1 MTQKVETRN
10 AVLTKMAAINSDDRS
25 KYEKALH
32 NQVLN
37 FIEENDI
44 QTIAMYFSF
53 EPEVDTHRLIEAL
66 IHSGRTVLLPRLYP
80 KRQMKFHKYL
90 LEDELET
97 VYRSVVQPI
106 ESAPVVE
113 KSEID
118 LVLVPGVV
126 FSEAGN
132 RVGFGGGYYDR
143 FLVDYKGKTATQLFP
158 SQIFKK
164 PTWTVEEHD
173 ITIQQLFKI

>member
-1 MTQKVETRN
+1 
-10 AVLTKMAAINSDDRS
+10 
-25 KYEKALH
+25 
-32 NQVLN
+32 
-37 FIEENDI
+37 
-44 QTIAMYFSF
+44 
-53 EPEVDTHRLIEAL
+53 
-66 IHSGRTVLLPRLYP
+66 
-80 KRQMKFHKYL
+80 MKFHKYL

-143 FLVDYKGKTATQLFP
+143 FLADYKGKTATQLFP